1 MRRDAAVDLDQRRQA
16 RFVDRAP
23 QLCDLTQC
31 AVHELLSAE
40 ARFDAHHEHQVERR
54 QQVAQHFDRGGR
66 LDRDAGPRPCGVDFV
81 DAAVCGVGGFVVK
94 RHDVGARFDE
104 ALDVAFGFD
113 DHQVYVERFG
123 RRLPDEFQDGE
134 SERDVGNEDAVHY
147 VDMYPL
153 GGTFVDHPRVAVEVA
168 EIGRKHGGGDNAL
181 HSRIIGTKTVPSRV
195 RKRLRDA
202 ARLRR
207 SFVFAKIRISE
218 GNVKFIWTLPS
229 GSVCAAGRNGGLRTR
244 RSRPARRGSAA
255 VCRRFRVSS

>member
-1 MRRDAAVDLDQRRQA
+1 M
-16 RFVDRAP
+16 
-23 QLCDLTQC
+23 
-31 AVHELLSAE
+31 
-40 ARFDAHHEHQVERR
+40 
-54 QQVAQHFDRGGR
+54 
-66 LDRDAGPRPCGVDFV
+66 DFV

-181 HSRIIGTKTVPSRV
+181 HSRIIGTKIVPSRV

-229 GSVCAAGRNGGLRTR
+229 GSIFGEAKDTK
-244 RSRPARRGSAA
+244 SRAQKQAPA
-255 VCRRFRVSS
+255 